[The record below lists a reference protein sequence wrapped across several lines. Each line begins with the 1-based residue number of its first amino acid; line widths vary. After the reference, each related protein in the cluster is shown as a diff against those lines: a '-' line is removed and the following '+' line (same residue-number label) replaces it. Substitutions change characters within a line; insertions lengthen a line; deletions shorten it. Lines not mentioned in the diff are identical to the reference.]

1 MRTLARFLSRGLI
14 LLAIL
19 VPVQA
24 LAQTGAASLTG
35 IVTDQ
40 SGAVVPGATVT
51 ATNQATNVEY
61 TAISNDAGNYN
72 VTSLPVGAYVVKAE
86 LSRFKTASTKPIQME
101 AKQVVR
107 LDFKLELGG
116 LAETVEV
123 TSETQVLQTESTTVG
138 QVISG
143 TTLNNLPL
151 NGRNTGQLS
160 LLLPGAVTP
169 NPSTFTAIR
178 NFGGG
183 RPYVNGNR
191 EQTNNYTIDGVD
203 MNESIDNL
211 VAYQPSPDALAQIS
225 VETNNYAADTGNVAG
240 AVISNVLKSG
250 SNQFHGN
257 AFEYYRNSSMDAN
270 SWSNNRSGAAKPKR
284 RQDIYGGTLRR
295 AAHEEQAV
303 LLRQLPGHAER
314 CARVRDRIGRACL
327 LAERRSLASDQ
338 RPQGSSHGR
347 GVRRQPDSDRP
358 DPSGRRRDSEQ
369 SDALSPAQSD
379 GAGPDHRQ
387 LRGRDAHDD
396 PRQAGGRPRGLEP
409 VEQRQ
414 DLRALLDRRIRVPE
428 RQAGVSAASWKPHD
442 GAIPQPGAQLEP
454 DHQAVAGQRSAV
466 RLQPDHD
473 RQRHAGLGGH
483 R

>member
-86 LSRFKTASTKPIQME
+86 LARFKTAATKPIQME
-101 AKQVVR
+101 AKQIVR

-116 LAETVEV
+116 LSETVEV

-143 TTLNNLPL
+143 TTLSALPL

-160 LLLPGAVTP
+160 LLLPGVVSP

-240 AVISNVLKSG
+240 AVISNVIKSG
-250 SNQFHGN
+250 SNQFRGN
-257 AFEYYRNSSMDAN
+257 VFEYYRNSSMDAN
-270 SWSNNRSGAAKPKR
+270 QWANNRSHAAKPER
-284 RQDIYGGTLRR
+284 RQD
-295 AAHEEQAV
+295 
-303 LLRQLPGHAER
+303 
-314 CARVRDRIGRACL
+314 
-327 LAERRSLASDQ
+327 
-338 RPQGSSHGR
+338 
-347 GVRRQPDSDRP
+347 
-358 DPSGRRRDSEQ
+358 
-369 SDALSPAQSD
+369 
-379 GAGPDHRQ
+379 
-387 LRGRDAHDD
+387 
-396 PRQAGGRPRGLEP
+396 
-409 VEQRQ
+409 
-414 DLRALLDRRIRVPE
+414 
-428 RQAGVSAASWKPHD
+428 
-442 GAIPQPGAQLEP
+442 
-454 DHQAVAGQRSAV
+454 
-466 RLQPDHD
+466 
-473 RQRHAGLGGH
+473 
-483 R
+483 